1 LKSKIGL
8 VAVGLGALL
17 AMPACAQE
25 ADLKTRLEEL
35 EQELRIVKRQL
46 ELDKEVAT
54 EKSKTTPVLSAEAN
68 GFSFR
73 SADTNFVM
81 KIRGYIQADA
91 RFYPDDA
98 ARTSANDSFL
108 LRRVRPIIEGT
119 VWDKFDYRLMLDFGS
134 NLSLSSAND
143 PFVQD
148 AYVNARFRPE
158 FQVQAGKFKEPV
170 SLERLQSGANLL
182 FVERAYTAQIAPNRD
197 VGFQIQGDLFDAK
210 LNYSIGAFNGVANGG
225 SGDFETFDDEKDVVA
240 RIFATPFKDSNVD
253 AIRGLGFGIAGT
265 YGNQEG
271 TLRGF
276 QSAGQQTMFTYN
288 PANIGTNTVN
298 VVADGDH
305 WRIAPQAYY
314 YYGPFGVFGE
324 YIISNQQVRKNNPSE
339 FATFRN
345 SAWSISASYFLT
357 GEENSFKAVAP
368 KRPFKPSEGGW
379 GALEIAARVQKI
391 DIDDDIF
398 PLYANPNTST
408 SGATTW
414 GVGLNWH
421 LNKNFKVNLNY
432 ENTDFDGGT
441 SPLLAEGEHVI
452 MTRAQIS
459 F

>member
-1 LKSKIGL
+1 MKSQIGL

-17 AMPACAQE
+17 AFPAGAQE
-25 ADLKTRLEEL
+25 ADLKTKVEEL
-35 EQELRIVKRQL
+35 EQELRIVKRRL

-54 EKSKTTPVLSAEAN
+54 EKSKTAPVLSAGAN
-68 GFSFR
+68 GFSLR

-81 KIRGYIQADA
+81 KIRGYVQADA
-91 RFYPDDA
+91 RFFPDDA
-98 ARTSANDSFL
+98 AAAAANDSFL

-119 VWDKFDYRLMLDFGS
+119 VWDKFDYRVMLDFGS

-148 AYVNARFRPE
+148 AYVNARFLPE

-182 FVERAYTAQIAPNRD
+182 FVERAYTAQMAPNRD

-225 SGDFETFDDEKDVVA
+225 SGDYETFDDEKDIVA
-240 RIFATPFKDSNVD
+240 RVFATPFKDSNVD
-253 AIRGLGFGIAGT
+253 AIRGLGFGVAGT
-265 YGNQEG
+265 FGNQEG
-271 TLRGF
+271 SLRGF
-276 QSAGQQTMFTYN
+276 VSAGQQTMFSYN
-288 PANIGTNTVN
+288 PANVGTNQVT
-298 VVADGDH
+298 VVADGEH
-305 WRIAPQAYY
+305 WRIAPQTYY
-314 YYGPFGVFGE
+314 YYGPFGIFGE
-324 YIISNQQVRKNNPSE
+324 YIISNQKVRKNNPTE

-345 SAWSISASYFLT
+345 AAWSVSASYFLT
-357 GEENSFKAVAP
+357 GEDNSFKAVTP

-379 GALEIAARVQKI
+379 GAFELAARVQHI
-391 DIDDDIF
+391 DIDDRVF

-408 SGATTW
+408 SGALTW

-432 ENTDFDGGT
+432 EKTDFDGGT
-441 SPLLAEGEHVI
+441 SALLAHGEDVI

>member
-1 LKSKIGL
+1 M
-8 VAVGLGALL
+8 AVGLGALL
-17 AMPACAQE
+17 AFPAGAQD
-25 ADLKTRLEEL
+25 ADLKTKVEEL

-46 ELDKEVAT
+46 ELDKEAAT
-54 EKSKTTPVLSAEAN
+54 EKSRTAPVLSAGAN

-81 KIRGYIQADA
+81 KIRGYVQADA

-98 ARTSANDSFL
+98 AAAAANDSFL

-119 VWDKFDYRLMLDFGS
+119 VYDKFDYRVMLDFGS

-148 AYVNARFRPE
+148 AYVNARFLPE

-210 LNYSIGAFNGVANGG
+210 LNYSLGAFNGVANGG
-225 SGDFETFDDEKDVVA
+225 SGDYETFDDEKDIVA
-240 RIFATPFKDSNVD
+240 RVFTTPFKDSNVD
-253 AIRGLGFGIAGT
+253 AIGGLGFGVAGT
-265 YGNQEG
+265 FGNQEG
-271 TLRGF
+271 SLRSF
-276 QSAGQQTMFTYN
+276 VSAGQQTMFSYN
-288 PANIGTNTVN
+288 PSNVGANQVS

-314 YYGPFGVFGE
+314 YYGPFGIFGE
-324 YIISNQQVRKNNPSE
+324 YIISNQKVRKNNPTE

-345 SAWSISASYFLT
+345 EAWSVSASYFLT
-357 GEENSFKAVAP
+357 GEENSFKAVTP

-379 GALEIAARVQKI
+379 GAFEFAARVQKME
-391 DIDDDIF
+391 IDDDIF

-408 SGATTW
+408 SGALTW

-421 LNKNFKVNLNY
+421 LNKNFKVNFNY
-432 ENTDFDGGT
+432 EKTDFDGGT
-441 SPLLAEGEHVI
+441 SALLDHGEQVVL
-452 MTRAQIS
+452 TRAQIS